1 MQRPMSMNG
10 YSWVEGNTPNLTD
23 ASGKQTDLQIP
34 GIMDQGG
41 GGGGIL
47 LLLLLI
53 AAAGGSSPGPGGSG
67 NPLLQELAEEI
78 NDGICDIRDAAISL
92 FSDTSSSDA
101 DTNTD
106 TAENVQPD
114 ENTNDDDCFNGQ
126 TPQQAA
132 LAYATAARAFVT
144 FADIALAGRTG
155 IMSARSDQVVAI
167 TQKYENG
174 SCKYHASISNAYSN
188 LNRKIDALNITRR
201 QAYNTSYSSIRTALE
216 SAIGSDGHIYGF
228 STPNVISG
236 TEGHAERM
244 LADIPTLHPIA
255 AMGISK
261 HPCPG
266 SGNEPRYF
274 ECSAVMRSY
283 QSEGKIGII
292 AYWDDD
298 AGIPRIFS

>member
-114 ENTNDDDCFNGQ
+114 ENTNDNDCFNGQ
-126 TPQQAA
+126 TAQQAA
-132 LAYATAARAFVT
+132 LTFAWFAQMYWVVGKMAAGNNNPPITTAFTIVREGNECKGYIAVSNSFRVRIPDQIDWYNDAWAGINDFAQSVSPFARA
-144 FADIALAGRTG
+144 AP
-155 IMSARSDQVVAI
+155 SDEVVG
-167 TQKYENG
+167 E
-174 SCKYHASISNAYSN
+174 SVP
-188 LNRKIDALNITRR
+188 
-201 QAYNTSYSSIRTALE
+201 NTYQ
-216 SAIGSDGHIYGF
+216 GV
-228 STPNVISG
+228 N
-236 TEGHAERM
+236 GHAER
-244 LADIPTLHPIA
+244 LLYNRLGTRIK

-261 HPCPG
+261 KPCDRG
-266 SGNEPRYF
+266 DDSCEAWF
-274 ECSAVMRSY
+274 
-283 QSEGKIGII
+283 GKPPANQIEAI
-292 AYWDDD
+292 AYWEIGQG
-298 AGIPRIFS
+298 AVPF